1 MGDWLRLY
9 NVAEVVQ
16 FIEVFRII
24 TGQYYPDQIYVYKG
38 AFSIPGISM
47 THELNKSLEKNK
59 KSLSYIHH
67 GAFAIYVEIYDKS
80 SSTAVVLVPWNVV
93 LIVKNV
99 S

>member
-47 THELNKSLEKNK
+47 THELNKSLEKK
-59 KSLSYIHH
+59 QK
-67 GAFAIYVEIYDKS
+67 V
-80 SSTAVVLVPWNVV
+80 
-93 LIVKNV
+93 
-99 S
+99 